1 MLKKLTIAAVLAA
14 AVLTSGIRP
23 AEAKLVEVWAS
34 GLVGAAYG
42 NGKTD
47 RDFFNWAGGGA
58 GGVEVGARILF
69 FSAYIDYLR
78 FFGGDAGANLASFN
92 LGGDGDI
99 GLTEHLKLV
108 FRLAGTF
115 YLGSLDGADPR
126 NEVDVEKVQTRG
138 VGFRGGVGLAYTFAK
153 LFSIGITP
161 QVGYHYFFG
170 GAEDDITEVDQNSSG
185 WDLQAMGYLR
195 FTIGI

>member
-92 LGGDGDI
+92 LGGDGGHWVDRASQARI
-99 GLTEHLKLV
+99 SA
-108 FRLAGTF
+108 R
-115 YLGSLDGADPR
+115 R
-126 NEVDVEKVQTRG
+126 N
-138 VGFRGGVGLAYTFAK
+138 LLSWFARWRRP
-153 LFSIGITP
+153 T
-161 QVGYHYFFG
+161 Q
-170 GAEDDITEVDQNSSG
+170 
-185 WDLQAMGYLR
+185 
-195 FTIGI
+195 